1 MDIKQIIKDNGG
13 IFIEELKIDGRK
25 HIKFTCENGHESV
38 KRNDTFKKTWCNICQ
53 NNTIVDVHKLANK
66 RGFKFLSEEYNNSKT
81 SYLWQCSE
89 GHQWKA
95 RYYNIYSGRGC
106 PECLRVPYSYFFDK
120 ITEKGGKVV
129 TTKEE
134 YVSVTSRI
142 KFICED
148 GHECDTTG
156 SLLRSGKW
164 CAECQCSL
172 CERTCRNIFE
182 HIFQAPFSKSR
193 HLKNPVTN
201 KGIELD
207 GYNEDLKLAFEYNGK
222 QHYERVNYWQRTE
235 NCLEKQKER
244 DVIKKELCEKHE
256 IKLIIIPYTVEYK
269 DLYTFIIN
277 NFPER
282 NFEKNIDISTFSV
295 ESYGKSRLNDIRELI
310 KKYNGKLITETYIN
324 NYTKMD
330 FICENGHEF
339 QNTLGVIQQ
348 GTFCKKCSNDK
359 TSNRTLPLIEKFC
372 DKSDYELLDVYKR
385 AKVKCNWKCKQCEKI
400 IITSWDSIRTR
411 LKHSCHK

>member
-38 KRNDTFKKTWCNICQ
+38 KRNDTFKSTWCQKCTK
-53 NNTIVDVHKLANK
+53 NTMDDVRVLEEKH
-66 RGFKFLSEEYNNSKT
+66 GFKFLSNVFKKT
-81 SYLWQCSE
+81 SDSYDWQCKN
-89 GHQWKA
+89 GHIWKA
-95 RYYNIYSGRGC
+95 RYYNIHSGKGC
-106 PECLRVPYSYFFDK
+106 PECLKVPYSYFFDK
-120 ITEKGGKVV
+120 ITEKGGKVI

-134 YVSVTSRI
+134 YINSQYAF
-142 KFICED
+142 KYLCKE
-148 GHECDTTG
+148 GHECRARKQ
-156 SLLRSGKW
+156 LLENGGW

-182 HIFQAPFSKSR
+182 HIFQAPFPKSR

-207 GYNEDLKLAFEYNGK
+207 GYNEDLKIAFEYNGK

-244 DVIKKELCEKHE
+244 DAIKKELCEKHE

-282 NFEKNIDISTFSV
+282 NFEKNVDISTFSV
-295 ESYGKSRLNDIRELI
+295 ESYGKSRLNDVRELI
-310 KKYNGKLITETYIN
+310 KKYNGKLITNVYIN

-339 QNTLGVIQQ
+339 QSTLGILQQ
-348 GTFCKKCSNDK
+348 YGTFCKKCSDK
-359 TSNRTLPLIEKFC
+359 KSIRTLPLIEKFC
-372 DKSDYELLDVYKR
+372 DESDYELLDVYKR

-400 IITSWDSIRTR
+400 ITTSWDSIRKR
-411 LKHSCHK
+411 LKHSCYK